1 MKKLLLATLLLQAQN
16 SWADPLELFSGSFY
30 PAELINGRYY
40 GDDDCD
46 FDCNANPFHS
56 YQLTIQDKHIK
67 LVINA
72 YSASQS
78 GEGIYASQSAPQQ
91 TVIEANCQPIQA
103 LMHPNYLSSLIA
115 MECIDYASKT
125 LIEWHIKNKDFNDK
139 YLISLSVK
147 SKQRFADIRMQK
159 TGS

>member
-1 MKKLLLATLLLQAQN
+1 MKKLIPLLLLLN
-16 SWADPLELFSGSFY
+16 HSSWAETPELYLNSFY
-30 PAELINGRYY
+30 PAELVNGRYY

-56 YQLTIQDKHIK
+56 YYLSIHDKQIK
-67 LVINA
+67 LTINA
-72 YSASQS
+72 YPATQN
-78 GEGIYASQSAPQQ
+78 GDTIYSTQSAPQQ
-91 TVIEANCQPIQA
+91 TVIEANCQPVQA
-103 LMHPNYLSSLIA
+103 IMPPGHLSNLIA

-125 LIEWHIKNKDFNDK
+125 LIEWHIKDKDFNDK
-139 YLISLSVK
+139 YAITLTVK